1 MVVLRSKA
9 GFPPDLESTRM
20 WEASLENANNR
31 PSGPATSEA
40 FGCRCPVFPVLAPAC
55 AAVRIGL
62 LLSTLSRLTHIL
74 YLIKQ
79 F

>member
-9 GFPPDLESTRM
+9 GFSPDLESTRM
-20 WEASLENANNR
+20 WEASLENAKQ
-31 PSGPATSEA
+31 PPVLQMASVTSEA

-62 LLSTLSRLTHIL
+62 LLSALSRLTHIL
-74 YLIKQ
+74 
-79 F
+79 

>member
-9 GFPPDLESTRM
+9 GFSPDLESTRM
-20 WEASLENANNR
+20 WEASLENAKQ
-31 PSGPATSEA
+31 PP
-40 FGCRCPVFPVLAPAC
+40 FGICDIRSILVAGAQFSPCSAPAC

-74 YLIKQ
+74 
-79 F
+79 